1 MARAPYLRHSGHLNQ
16 PPPSSTIS
24 REAEKDRI
32 PTGAPTHVPG
42 APNPSLKGTLVS
54 CCCSL
59 TRLHSEAWKNSA
71 RTNPAQQIRGV
82 SPRLRS
88 WPGHLTSPHR
98 RSRAKA
104 RLSNKSCCPGHC
116 PDEVMSSFQG
126 LGGLAAEKLVEVG
139 ALQVPRQFYFF
150 SSKTVPVVGA
160 YSF

>member
-16 PPPSSTIS
+16 PAPSSTIS

-88 WPGHLTSPHR
+88 QAISPVLTEEAELKQGCR
-98 RSRAKA
+98 TRAAALVTAQMRLCLLSR
-104 RLSNKSCCPGHC
+104 
-116 PDEVMSSFQG
+116 DW
-126 LGGLAAEKLVEVG
+126 VG
-139 ALQVPRQFYFF
+139 
-150 SSKTVPVVGA
+150 
-160 YSF
+160 